1 MATKISTDH
10 IKRRV
15 LPSLVIMLARNDR
28 VPQIGS
34 RLRRHLGR
42 RGRVELYFAFDD
54 PNSAVAV
61 IDLAVRLEE
70 FDVQLVLRPV
80 VKRGIKDDPAV
91 ENKRIHA
98 INDAR
103 RLFKRSDLTMKR
115 SDPIRP
121 EATAFLA
128 RWVAAAPAGP
138 ALTAFCVVAL
148 KKLWLDEGTEIIP
161 EAFAEIW
168 KQNFGTSPPDSGEE
182 AVRSNE
188 KAMKRRGP
196 YDTPAA
202 WVHGQWFFAHDR
214 LPQIAD
220 RLEDLGWRDAS

>member
-1 MATKISTDH
+1 MTTKISTDH

-28 VPQIGS
+28 APQIAS
-34 RLRRHLGR
+34 RLRRYLGR
-42 RGRVELYFAFDD
+42 RARVELYFAFDD

-70 FDVQLVLRPV
+70 FNVQLVLRPV

-115 SDPIRP
+115 SEPIRP

-128 RWVAAAPAGP
+128 RWVASAPPGP

-148 KKLWLDEGTEIIP
+148 KKLWLEEGTEIS
-161 EAFAEIW
+161 ADDFADVW
-168 KQNFGTSPPDSGEE
+168 QQNFGFAPPATGET

-188 KAMKRRGP
+188 KA
-196 YDTPAA
+196 
-202 WVHGQWFFAHDR
+202 
-214 LPQIAD
+214 
-220 RLEDLGWRDAS
+220 